1 MTFIVGRGRYA
12 RQVYPSRRGGGGGA
26 IIQCGYDQVVSEE
39 DFLIPPEEEAVFPRD
54 ITGDPLQVTLPN
66 VVPGNFLEVDF
77 RACMEKSQD
86 YYAEQWEY
94 ASVAIVSFDGNPPEP
109 GNAFAIQDS
118 STGHTDF
125 ADSAPPGSGGDQP
138 IINVTAL
145 AGFVIP
151 DEAVLGFPP
160 VAAIVHILFESNA
173 GFFVSGDWEDATF
186 ATLKVCEMAAAS
198 IYQPGPGTL
207 IPIEEEE

>member
-1 MTFIVGRGRYA
+1 MSFIIGRGRYA
-12 RQVYPSRRGGGGGA
+12 RQVYPSRAQGGGA
-26 IIQCGYDQVVSEE
+26 IIQCGYDQVIEE
-39 DFLIPPEEEAVFPRD
+39 GDDLFIPPSSTAFFPRD
-54 ITGDPLQVTLPN
+54 STGSPLRVTLPN

-94 ASVAIVSFDGNPPEP
+94 ASVAIVTFDGNPPEP
-109 GNAFAIQDS
+109 GNTFAIQDS

-125 ADSAPPGSGGDQP
+125 ADSAPPGSGGEQP

-145 AGFVIP
+145 AGVIIP
-151 DEAVLGFPP
+151 AGAVT
-160 VAAIVHILFESNA
+160 VIVQILFESNA
-173 GFFVSGDWEDATF
+173 GFFVNGDWESATF
-186 ATLKVCEMAAAS
+186 ATLKCCEMAAAS

-207 IPIEEEE
+207 IPIEE

>member
-26 IIQCGYDQVVSEE
+26 IIQCGYDQVI
-39 DFLIPPEEEAVFPRD
+39 DDGIFLIPPSSGGFYPRQL
-54 ITGDPLQVTLPN
+54 TGDPLRVTLPN

-77 RACMEKSQD
+77 RACMEKSPD

-94 ASVAIVSFDGNPPEP
+94 GSVAVVSFDGNPPEP
-109 GNAFAIQDS
+109 GNTFAIQDS

-145 AGFVIP
+145 AGVIIP
-151 DEAVLGFPP
+151 DGA
-160 VAAIVHILFESNA
+160 VAAIVQILFESNA
-173 GFFVSGDWEDATF
+173 GFFVNGDWEEPTF

-207 IPIEEEE
+207 IPIEEE